1 MFSGLLEKIA
11 ISAGLG
17 IVFGAIDAIGFFY
30 TAKFFFA
37 NTGGK
42 KRTIAGGL
50 EILRLIF
57 LIAFIIFLCS
67 RTHVLFIPLAFAA
80 LLLSLGG
87 KMVFIFKGLRP

>member
-1 MFSGLLEKIA
+1 MYSGLLGKIA
-11 ISAGLG
+11 VSAGIG
-17 IVFGAIDAIGFFY
+17 MAFGAIDAIGFFY

-37 NTGGK
+37 NTNGK
-42 KRTIAGGL
+42 KRIIIGGL
-50 EILRLIF
+50 EIFRLII

-87 KMVFIFKGLRP
+87 KMVFIFNGLKR